1 MPGSSPGRPT
11 GLTCRTRLRTIDER
25 PPQVPC
31 SHRSDPH
38 RDVSDSVPSTFV
50 EWNPEPE
57 DHGPFWPGAAERRSP
72 RWAPILIAV
81 AVVILVVAGLIW
93 WLGRDTADDTDAP
106 TVVDDTGEVR
116 EDTGSDEQPA
126 VDDDQGGQSDQGGQ
140 GDQSADAGTTPTSS
154 TSTSS
159 TTTTTTTVQATTT
172 TITTVPPD
180 NPQQFGPPRLSNR
193 STVSTVGLD
202 EVHFGMTVAA
212 AQEAAGTVLVP
223 AGPTGACYHV
233 VPHDAPEGIVFLVH
247 AGTIERVDINSG
259 PITTRS
265 GVGVGS
271 PESMVTDLFGDR
283 IEREVRVD
291 GTVDLVFVP
300 KDPGDQNYRVV
311 FNISEGTVR
320 AFKSGRLPMVMLDT
334 GCETS

>member
-1 MPGSSPGRPT
+1 M
-11 GLTCRTRLRTIDER
+11 
-25 PPQVPC
+25 
-31 SHRSDPH
+31 
-38 RDVSDSVPSTFV
+38 
-50 EWNPEPE
+50 
-57 DHGPFWPGAAERRSP
+57 
-72 RWAPILIAV
+72 PILVAV
-81 AVVILVVAGLIW
+81 ALVIVVVAGVIW
-93 WLGRDTADDTDAP
+93 WRGRDAGDDGEAP
-106 TVVDDTGEVR
+106 AVSDDTGEVS

-126 VDDDQGGQSDQGGQ
+126 VEDAE
-140 GDQSADAGTTPTSS
+140 QSAEAPATSDAADASDVPDAPDTPDTSASPTS
-154 TSTSS
+154 
-159 TTTTTTTVQATTT
+159 TTVAAATTVPATTT
-172 TITTVPPD
+172 TITTVPPE
-180 NPQQFGPPRLSNR
+180 NPGQFGPPTLSNR

-202 EVHFGMTVAA
+202 EVHFGMTVAD
-212 AQEAAGTVLVP
+212 AQQAAGTVLVP

-247 AGTIERVDINSG
+247 SGTIERVDINSG

-300 KDPGDQNYRVV
+300 RDAGDQNYRVV
-311 FNISEGTVR
+311 FNISEGAVR

>member
-1 MPGSSPGRPT
+1 M
-11 GLTCRTRLRTIDER
+11 
-25 PPQVPC
+25 
-31 SHRSDPH
+31 
-38 RDVSDSVPSTFV
+38 
-50 EWNPEPE
+50 
-57 DHGPFWPGAAERRSP
+57 
-72 RWAPILIAV
+72 PILVAV
-81 AVVILVVAGLIW
+81 ALVIVVVGGLIW
-93 WLGRDTADDTDAP
+93 WLGRDGGDGGDAPAAADDAEELSQDNEA
-106 TVVDDTGEVR
+106 DEV
-116 EDTGSDEQPA
+116 PA
-126 VDDDQGGQSDQGGQ
+126 VDDDDDG
-140 GDQSADAGTTPTSS
+140 SAESGSAEDGSPEDGTTT
-154 TSTSS
+154 TSTSA
-159 TTTTTTTVQATTT
+159 TTSTTTTVQATTT

-180 NPQQFGPPRLSNR
+180 NPEQFGPPTLSNR

-202 EVHFGMTVAA
+202 EVHFGMTVAD
-212 AQEAAGTVLVP
+212 AQQAAGTVLVP

-300 KDPGDQNYRVV
+300 RDAGDQNYRVV
-311 FNISEGTVR
+311 FNISEGAVR
-320 AFKSGRLPMVMLDT
+320 AFKSGRLPQVMLDT

>member
-1 MPGSSPGRPT
+1 M
-11 GLTCRTRLRTIDER
+11 
-25 PPQVPC
+25 
-31 SHRSDPH
+31 
-38 RDVSDSVPSTFV
+38 
-50 EWNPEPE
+50 EWNPEAE
-57 DHGPFWPGAAERRSP
+57 DQGPFWPGAAERRSP
-72 RWAPILIAV
+72 RWVPIFAAI
-81 AVVILVVAGLIW
+81 AVVILVVGGVIW
-93 WLGRDTADDTDAP
+93 WLGRDSGDDGDGPAVADA
-106 TVVDDTGEVR
+106 TGEPA
-116 EDTGSDEQPA
+116 EQPSEDPEPDVRPA
-126 VDDDQGGQSDQGGQ
+126 AGDDDQTTE
-140 GDQSADAGTTPTSS
+140 ARAGTT
-154 TSTSS
+154 S
-159 TTTTTTTVQATTT
+159 TTVEAPTTTVETPNTTVEATTTTV
-172 TITTVPPD
+172 TTVPPE
-180 NPQQFGPPRLSNR
+180 NPEQFGPPTLSNR

-233 VPHDAPEGIVFLVH
+233 VPFDAPEGIVFLVH

-300 KDPGDQNYRVV
+300 TDPGDQNYRVV
-311 FNISEGTVR
+311 FNVSEGVVR

-334 GCETS
+334 GCESPSA